1 MGEDVAVG
9 QIIDEGTESD
19 GHETV
24 AAATKDGCAAFCSA
38 IFKSA
43 AAPLLRRPASPPRR
57 GGKGRKRVVTSTRS
71 SVRLAARPSPFPV
84 AQRAQQKLIWELQ
97 FMDTPTL
104 APDAAVTEYVDLY
117 GQDLPEDAIKAIRAA
132 THMGNK
138 KLAKVLAVMAAEAG
152 AAQMEVA

>member
-1 MGEDVAVG
+1 
-9 QIIDEGTESD
+9 
-19 GHETV
+19 
-24 AAATKDGCAAFCSA
+24 
-38 IFKSA
+38 
-43 AAPLLRRPASPPRR
+43 
-57 GGKGRKRVVTSTRS
+57 
-71 SVRLAARPSPFPV
+71 LAARPSPFPV